1 MKTAQYRDLIIGM
14 LLAILASLLGT
25 FIFIKFVA
33 GLDFV
38 SGFLFYRSHGLLG
51 KIITLGAA
59 VNLVLFFS
67 LLKINKEIM
76 ARGVVLGMF
85 VLTIVTLVL

>member
-1 MKTAQYRDLIIGM
+1 MKYRDLIIGM
-14 LLAILASLLGT
+14 LLAVLASLLGS

-38 SGFLFYRSHGLLG
+38 SGFMFYKSHGLLG

-59 VNLVLFFS
+59 VNLALFFV
-67 LLKINKEIM
+67 LLKMNKELM

-85 VLTIVTLVL
+85 VLTIITLVI

>member
-1 MKTAQYRDLIIGM
+1 MKYRDLIFGVLMSVVASVIG
-14 LLAILASLLGT
+14 S

-38 SGFLFYRSHGLLG
+38 NGLLFYKSHGMLG

-59 VNLVLFFS
+59 VNLVLFFV
-67 LLKINKEIM
+67 LLKFNKDLM

-85 VLTIVTLVL
+85 VLTVITLVI

>member
-1 MKTAQYRDLIIGM
+1 MKYRDLIIGM
-14 LLAILASLLGT
+14 LLAVLASLLGS

-38 SGFLFYRSHGLLG
+38 SGFMFYKSHGLLG

-59 VNLVLFFS
+59 VNLVLFFV
-67 LLKINKEIM
+67 LLKMNKELV

-85 VLTIVTLVL
+85 VLTIITLVI

>member
-1 MKTAQYRDLIIGM
+1 MNYRDLIIGM
-14 LLAILASLLGT
+14 LLAVLASLLGS

-38 SGFLFYRSHGLLG
+38 NGFLFYRSHGLLG

-59 VNLVLFFS
+59 VNLVLFFG
-67 LLKINKEIM
+67 LLKWNKEFM

-85 VLTIVTLVL
+85 VLTIITLVI

>member
-1 MKTAQYRDLIIGM
+1 MNYRDLIIGM
-14 LLAILASLLGT
+14 LLAVLASLLGS

-38 SGFLFYRSHGLLG
+38 NGFLFYRSHGLLG

-59 VNLVLFFS
+59 VNLVLFFG
-67 LLKINKEIM
+67 LLKLNKELM

-85 VLTIVTLVL
+85 ILTIITLVI

>member
-1 MKTAQYRDLIIGM
+1 MKQRDLIIGM
-14 LLAILASLLGT
+14 LLAVVASLLGS

-38 SGFLFYRSHGLLG
+38 NGFLFYRANGMLG

-59 VNLVLFFS
+59 LNLALFFV
-67 LLKINKEIM
+67 LLKKNKEMM

-85 VLTIVTLVL
+85 LLTIITLVI

>member
-1 MKTAQYRDLIIGM
+1 MKYRDLIIGM
-14 LLAILASLLGT
+14 LLAVLASLLGS
-25 FIFIKFVA
+25 FVFIKFVA

-38 SGFLFYRSHGLLG
+38 SGFMFYKSHGLLG

-59 VNLVLFFS
+59 VNLALFFV
-67 LLKINKEIM
+67 LLKMNKELM

-85 VLTIVTLVL
+85 VLTIITLVI